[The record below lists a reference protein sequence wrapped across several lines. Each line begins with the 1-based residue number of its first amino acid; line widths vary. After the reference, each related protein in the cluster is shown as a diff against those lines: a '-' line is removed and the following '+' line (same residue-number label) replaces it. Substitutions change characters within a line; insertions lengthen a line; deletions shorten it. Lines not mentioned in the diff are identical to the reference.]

1 MKNLLTILTILLMA
15 NLALA
20 DSEPNLNSE
29 TLTQEQLDQIS
40 IAIGAYEITLEELK
54 EIGE

>member
-40 IAIGAYEITLEELK
+40 IAIGAYEITLEE
-54 EIGE
+54 IGE

>member
-1 MKNLLTILTILLMA
+1 MA

-40 IAIGAYEITLEELK
+40 IAIGAYEITLEE
-54 EIGE
+54 IGE